1 MQDAQF
7 MVINNGPVVLVLL
20 YHGLDGVGIVEALE
34 GVPKSFALELAHPAE
49 RVQVRRDIGA
59 ACGSK
64 VHDVGVSGSTIHAAL
79 PLRLARGHERFAAG
93 AEVDHA
99 RLDVGPLDPIAHVN
113 NVIVG
118 GAVGRATAVLHF
130 E

>member
-1 MQDAQF
+1 
-7 MVINNGPVVLVLL
+7 MVINNDPVGLVLL
-20 YHGLDGVGIVEALE
+20 YNGLDGVEIVEALE
-34 GVPKSFALELAHPAE
+34 GVPIGFALELARPAE

-59 ACGSK
+59 ACGCE
-64 VHDVGVSGSTIHAAL
+64 VHDLGVSGS
-79 PLRLARGHERFAAG
+79 RVARAHERFAGG